1 MLISSNLAVDVHD
14 LKSRLQWGQPAFT
27 IVDMRVGAACCRHR
41 HTYNHGHITGAIPLA
56 LDGLASRAKSS
67 LHTERHIYIY
77 GENDEQTAH
86 AATVL
91 RQAGFAEVAEIPG
104 GFSAWKSIGGA
115 TEGIDA

>member
-1 MLISSNLAVDVHD
+1 MSSNLAVDVHD

-27 IVDMRVGAACCRHR
+27 IIDVRDR
-41 HTYNHGHITGAIPLA
+41 HTYNHGHITGAIPIA

-77 GENDEQTAH
+77 GENDEQTTH
-86 AATVL
+86 AATLL

-115 TEGIDA
+115 TEGIGA